1 LFLSFSLDPTNSR
14 AMAGLLGLGQSSSVA
29 ETSYV
34 ASSATDEVSDML
46 QDNPL
51 EMVEIPTNVQGDP
64 ESESDIMWSDL
75 EIEINNA

>member
-1 LFLSFSLDPTNSR
+1 
-14 AMAGLLGLGQSSSVA
+14 MAGLLGLGQSSNVSD
-29 ETSYV
+29 TSYV
-34 ASSATDEVSDML
+34 AATDEVSDML

-51 EMVEIPTNVQGDP
+51 EMVEIPTNAQGDP

>member
-1 LFLSFSLDPTNSR
+1 
-14 AMAGLLGLGQSSSVA
+14 MAGLLGLGQSSSSVVD
-29 ETSYV
+29 TSYV